1 MRASLVAEIVDIP
14 TNLRFCENYAQTLG
28 IQKKNHQY
36 LSNARRVAMNHG
48 ILEIGKAITR

>member
-1 MRASLVAEIVDIP
+1 MRVSLVAEIVDIP

>member
-1 MRASLVAEIVDIP
+1 MRGSLVAEIVDIP
-14 TNLRFCENYAQTLG
+14 TNLQICENCVQKLG